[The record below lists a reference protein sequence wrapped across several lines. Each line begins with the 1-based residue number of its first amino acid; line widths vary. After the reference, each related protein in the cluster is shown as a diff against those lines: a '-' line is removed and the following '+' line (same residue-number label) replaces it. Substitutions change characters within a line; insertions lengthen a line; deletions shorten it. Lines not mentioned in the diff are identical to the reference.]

1 MFELMMTPADRSTPQ
16 LDADPITNGFMNAR
30 PFAGDGEE
38 ARCHCPLCS
47 GAAGFQDTGS
57 DGDGGAPQGYL
68 NADGRAVAAVNGKA
82 SFSID
87 RAGLQLTGFN
97 PDTMAPAPGWGGIAG
112 AAFTVTYGFRAT
124 APIRMPTDTDGFQ
137 RFNTAQILQA
147 EQALQA
153 WADVANIRFIRVGSG
168 SSTDSDAAYTDQAT
182 ILFSNYSTGES
193 GSAAF
198 AYYPGNVNFGS
209 SSGDV
214 WINIGAS
221 SNAFPTTG
229 NYGSQVLVHEI
240 GHAIGLAHPGA
251 YNSSGEARVT
261 YAASAEYFEDSRQYT
276 VMSYFSETNTGGN
289 FRGSYSGV
297 PLLDDI
303 RGAQIEYGANMS
315 TRTGDTVYGFNA
327 TADRSWF
334 SAASSSSRLI
344 FAAWDAGGR
353 DTFDFSGYSQAQL
366 IDLREGFFSDIGG
379 LTGNVAV
386 AQSTQIEN
394 AIGGFGADTLNGNA
408 LANELS
414 GNAGSDRI
422 FGAAGRDTIDGGSGA
437 NYLRGDDG
445 DDSITGGA
453 GFDDI
458 NGNVGN
464 DTGSGGAGDDWVVG
478 GKDNDRLFGEDG
490 ADLVYGNLG
499 SDTLDGGAGADTVR
513 GGQGDDLAQGGPGAD
528 FISGDLGSDT
538 LSGGPGADVFNSFA
552 GSGIDRI
559 LDFNILEGD
568 RLQIAAGNTWTM
580 SQVGADTVITLGP
593 GDQVILVGVQS
604 ADLTGDWVFGF

>member
-1 MFELMMTPADRSTPQ
+1 
-16 LDADPITNGFMNAR
+16 
-30 PFAGDGEE
+30 
-38 ARCHCPLCS
+38 
-47 GAAGFQDTGS
+47 
-57 DGDGGAPQGYL
+57 
-68 NADGRAVAAVNGKA
+68 
-82 SFSID
+82 
-87 RAGLQLTGFN
+87 
-97 PDTMAPAPGWGGIAG
+97 
-112 AAFTVTYGFRAT
+112 
-124 APIRMPTDTDGFQ
+124 
-137 RFNTAQILQA
+137 
-147 EQALQA
+147 
-153 WADVANIRFIRVGSG
+153 
-168 SSTDSDAAYTDQAT
+168 
-182 ILFSNYSTGES
+182 
-193 GSAAF
+193 
-198 AYYPGNVNFGS
+198 
-209 SSGDV
+209 
-214 WINIGAS
+214 
-221 SNAFPTTG
+221 
-229 NYGSQVLVHEI
+229 
-240 GHAIGLAHPGA
+240 
-251 YNSSGEARVT
+251 
-261 YAASAEYFEDSRQYT
+261 
-276 VMSYFSETNTGGN
+276 MSYFSETNTGGN

-366 IDLREGFFSDIGG
+366 IDLREGFFSNVGG

-478 GKDNDRLFGEDG
+478 GKDNDRLFGDDG

-513 GGQGDDLAQGGPGAD
+513 GGQGDDVAQGGPGAD

-538 LSGGPGADVFNSFA
+538 LSGGAGADVFNSFA
-552 GSGIDRI
+552 GSGLDRI

-580 SQVGADTVITLGP
+580 AQVGDDTVITLGP
-593 GDQVILVGVQS
+593 GDQVILTGVQS
-604 ADLTGDWVFGF
+604 TDLTGDWIFGF